1 MAPEQGILA
10 EIIDLNEE
18 PLPGDPDPTLYLG
31 GGHGSWILGHIYI
44 YIYIYTSVNPR
55 ISILVLDEAEGS
67 DAELVMP

>member
-31 GGHGSWILGHIYI
+31 GGPWFLDPGTYMYMYI
-44 YIYIYTSVNPR
+44 
-55 ISILVLDEAEGS
+55 
-67 DAELVMP
+67 M